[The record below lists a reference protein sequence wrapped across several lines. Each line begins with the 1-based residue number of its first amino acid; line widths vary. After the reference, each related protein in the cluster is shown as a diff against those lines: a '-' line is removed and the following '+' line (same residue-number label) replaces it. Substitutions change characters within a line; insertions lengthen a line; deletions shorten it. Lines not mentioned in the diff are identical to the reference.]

1 MVVELQSVSQV
12 GSRAYPP
19 DRGEQGAEGAGFQ
32 PLRGVCTGVDP
43 DQCAT
48 LRGGLDAPIAVTL
61 TLSGTDQL
69 SLTGLT
75 GENRGFDD
83 AGDGGSVD
91 NVMLAAG
98 AT

>member
-1 MVVELQSVSQV
+1 MSTLSITNSGTVTL
-12 GSRAYPP
+12 A
-19 DRGEQGAEGAGFQ
+19 GASDTVTVQ
-32 PLRGVCTGVDP
+32 NLT
-43 DQCAT
+43 
-48 LRGGLDAPIAVTL
+48 GGLDAPIAVTL

>member
-1 MVVELQSVSQV
+1 MSTLSITNSGTVTL
-12 GSRAYPP
+12 A
-19 DRGEQGAEGAGFQ
+19 GACDTVTV
-32 PLRGVCTGVDP
+32 LNLT
-43 DQCAT
+43 
-48 LRGGLDAPIAVTL
+48 GGLDAPIAVTL